1 MGTLWDVSLTSI
13 FVITFFIT
21 KLMTRLYPACL
32 HWTISRGLWVTI
44 NDPLP
49 KQLVKQFFVWVC
61 CSLTLFIRLLLLTV
75 SFIHSLQSKMPIHVI
90 PVAIVTAKVCAS
102 AVVSLSPVAMR
113 GDEEEGPEAAP
124 QTSVRDLFKADFYKR
139 EFERLSS
146 EAEPTT
152 PPPPTTRTRRPTNRR
167 SLLQSMRGL
176 SMSSLASERSV
187 PYATASSRRL
197 QTAAAAPS
205 SSSQSVASRDSDDSS
220 QFSFSTIHVPE
231 DEPWLASRESL
242 RKSRQ
247 ESLRSAL
254 HAWRNL
260 INIWFDGDTYTIL
273 FRHNVMHRM
282 IVGQQQQQHI
292 YFLGRPQSNFLVR
305 TSKQAG
311 HDVARKARIR
321 GGEPSRG
328 STQIDVLGAGLRKLT
343 HMHTQRVLPLVG
355 NFFSLLSVS
364 SHLGIS

>member
-1 MGTLWDVSLTSI
+1 
-13 FVITFFIT
+13 
-21 KLMTRLYPACL
+21 
-32 HWTISRGLWVTI
+32 
-44 NDPLP
+44 
-49 KQLVKQFFVWVC
+49 
-61 CSLTLFIRLLLLTV
+61 
-75 SFIHSLQSKMPIHVI
+75 MPIHVI

-152 PPPPTTRTRRPTNRR
+152 PPPTTTRTRRPTNRR

-260 INIWFDGDTYTIL
+260 INDWMLIHTKL
-273 FRHNVMHRM
+273 FLKCN
-282 IVGQQQQQHI
+282 
-292 YFLGRPQSNFLVR
+292 
-305 TSKQAG
+305 A
-311 HDVARKARIR
+311 
-321 GGEPSRG
+321 
-328 STQIDVLGAGLRKLT
+328 
-343 HMHTQRVLPLVG
+343 
-355 NFFSLLSVS
+355 
-364 SHLGIS
+364 